1 MSSLA
6 HWLAKHRGVTRWVVA
21 ALIVAVAAGT
31 GLVLYRR
38 AASNRACGEW
48 RRALTEMVR
57 SAEPLVGKE
66 TAAMFRREAI
76 ARGWVDA
83 GGDQVFRPDGCTP

>member
-1 MSSLA
+1 MRFFRDRIGE
-6 HWLAKHRGVTRWVVA
+6 RGRFLRW
-21 ALIVAVAAGT
+21 VAVALVVAVGT
-31 GLVLYRR
+31 ASGIVLYRR
-38 AASNRACGEW
+38 AVTNRACGEW

-57 SAEPLVGKE
+57 SAEPLVGEE

-83 GGDQVFRPDGCTP
+83 GGEQDFRPDGCTP